1 MPWLA
6 RRKHIPS
13 HGLSFLFSH
22 WKQRA
27 SLGVAGRTMAGEPL
41 GVEGGGPS
49 GSLEEGLKGWEWPLG
64 PRAILRLSLPWPST
78 PGWATGTG
86 IPGRRPCAKAR
97 CPWSWLAG
105 RDSPGWEH

>member
-6 RRKHIPS
+6 HRKHIPS

-49 GSLEEGLKGWEWPLG
+49 GSLEEGLKVRENASADSSCFQEGY
-64 PRAILRLSLPWPST
+64 RLK
-78 PGWATGTG
+78 GGG
-86 IPGRRPCAKAR
+86 QV
-97 CPWSWLAG
+97 
-105 RDSPGWEH
+105 